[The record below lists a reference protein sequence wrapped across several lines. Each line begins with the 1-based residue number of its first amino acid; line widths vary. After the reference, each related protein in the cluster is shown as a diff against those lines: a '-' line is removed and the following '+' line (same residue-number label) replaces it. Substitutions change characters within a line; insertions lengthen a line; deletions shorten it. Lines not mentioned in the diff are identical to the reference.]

1 MHFEEIVQKLQSEN
15 EFFSH
20 EPPIFIS
27 RAPGRLDLMG
37 GNDDYTGGLVFESTI
52 REATYAAAQLR
63 DDRFVVLKN
72 PDVGKAG
79 WQADVRI
86 SLDELTDTEKV
97 RLFVNSMPSV
107 RWTAYVL
114 GNIHF
119 LLKKYPERIQSGICI
134 YMESTIPFNRGVSS
148 SAAIEVAVMKSAA
161 AAYGIGLEG
170 VELAL
175 ACQWVENAI
184 ADSAC
189 GIMDQIAVVTGR
201 QGFIMPLVCQPCNP
215 EPLIRLPEQ
224 LKVWGIDSGVSH
236 QVSGIEY
243 EAARAA
249 AFMGY
254 KIICDLENIP
264 VRLDTS
270 ADIARYSDPVWNG
283 YLANLSRSEFYEK
296 YEQKLPEKMGSEE
309 YLRNYNEHADPFTS
323 LKEEVIYNVRANTRY
338 AVEENQRVQ
347 LFSELSRGASA
358 APSPRAFALMGE
370 LMYQSHYAYT
380 QCGLGAK
387 ATDYLVGLCR
397 SKGVANGIYG
407 AKITGGGAGGTVA
420 ILADAGAGAVIH
432 QLFSAYAAAKL
443 GDPYLFEGSSDGAD
457 CYGIKKISRTS
468 ATKML

>member
-1 MHFEEIVQKLQSEN
+1 MHFEEIVLQLQSKN
-15 EFFSH
+15 DFFSQAS
-20 EPPIFIS
+20 PIFIS

-63 DDRFVVLKN
+63 EDRFVILKN
-72 PDVGKAG
+72 SNVSKAG
-79 WQADVRI
+79 WQGDIRI
-86 SLDELTDTEKV
+86 SLDELTDMEKV
-97 RLFVNSMPSV
+97 RAFVNSTPSV

-119 LLKKYPERIQSGICI
+119 LLKKYPGQIESGLCLF
-134 YMESTIPFNRGVSS
+134 MESTIPFNRGVSS
-148 SAAIEVAVMKSAA
+148 SAAIEVAVMKAAA
-161 AAYGIGLEG
+161 AAYGIVLEG

-201 QGFIMPLVCQPCNP
+201 QGYIMPLVCQPCNP

-254 KIICDLENIP
+254 KIICDLENLP
-264 VRLDTS
+264 VRLDNS
-270 ADIARYSDPVWNG
+270 ADISRYTDPVWNG

-296 YEQKLPEKMGSEE
+296 YEYSLPEKISREE
-309 YLRNYNEHADPFTS
+309 YLDKYKVHPDPFTS
-323 LKEEVIYNVRANTRY
+323 LREGVVYNIRANTRY
-338 AVEENQRVQ
+338 AIEENQRVQ
-347 LFSELSRGASA
+347 LFSELSRGASM
-358 APSPRAFALMGE
+358 APSPRAFTLMGE
-370 LMYQSHYAYT
+370 LMYQSHFAYT

-397 SKGVANGIYG
+397 SQGVSNGIYG

-420 ILADAGAGAVIH
+420 ILADAQAGPLIH
-432 QLFSAYAAAKL
+432 QLFSNYADAKL
-443 GDPYLFEGSSDGAD
+443 GDPYLFEGTSDGAD
-457 CYGIKKISRTS
+457 SYGIKIIK
-468 ATKML
+468 